1 MADALGVGLRLHA
14 PAHDLIAAQIEDLFG
29 EHLFEGGDVFQRL
42 RRNAR
47 VHVRNVGAR
56 AVKGEQ
62 PAVEKALV
70 ADALAVQ
77 VGSEELFG
85 GGHLVHEAAEGL
97 GVIQPPFRL
106 FFDLAQDGA
115 AQPLARVFDDG
126 KQLQLPAAVRRARL
140 RHAAA
145 FFPQKHAEDAVVNF
159 AELLFHVGVKFF
171 RIDIFEV
178 RLRDG
183 DGVVYRRG
191 DVDALVLQQLQ
202 KVFVYLFGLDLFQ
215 LQHLRELVDEGVE
228 GVAGGQNEHVGGL

>member
-1 MADALGVGLRLHA
+1 M
-14 PAHDLIAAQIEDLFG
+14 
-29 EHLFEGGDVFQRL
+29 
-42 RRNAR
+42 
-47 VHVRNVGAR
+47 
-56 AVKGEQ
+56 
-62 PAVEKALV
+62 
-70 ADALAVQ
+70 Q
-77 VGSEELFG
+77 VGGEELFG

-97 GVIQPPFRL
+97 GVVQPPFRL
-106 FFDLAQDGA
+106 FFDLAQNGA

-183 DGVVYRRG
+183 DGIVYRRG
-191 DVDALVLQQLQ
+191 DIDALVLQKLQ

-215 LQHLRELVDEGVE
+215 LQYLRQLVDEGVE